1 MQKIHGAALITGGGR
16 GLGLAFAHEAA
27 QCCSHLIL
35 VNMSIENLML
45 AKADLERLYEV
56 SVHVFVQDLSVP
68 DAADTLYSKVQAL
81 GIPIAV
87 LINNAGIGQYG
98 PFHELPWESHKRLID
113 LNMIALS
120 HLTHVFLQDMIQRK
134 QGMILNVSSVA
145 AFVPGPL
152 MASYY
157 ASKAFVLSF
166 SLALSSELKDT
177 GVSCTVLCP
186 GPTQTGFMKNQGQD
200 TWLAKRNLL
209 ATAESVA
216 KLGFEGMLKRK
227 MLVVPGLINNFVVRL
242 SSLVPPTWGSTL
254 LHFLQKRNRA

>member
-1 MQKIHGAALITGGGR
+1 
-16 GLGLAFAHEAA
+16 
-27 QCCSHLIL
+27 
-35 VNMSIENLML
+35 
-45 AKADLERLYEV
+45 
-56 SVHVFVQDLSVP
+56 
-68 DAADTLYSKVQAL
+68 
-81 GIPIAV
+81 
-87 LINNAGIGQYG
+87 
-98 PFHELPWESHKRLID
+98 
-113 LNMIALS
+113 MIALS
-120 HLTHVFLQDMIQRK
+120 HLTHVFLQDMTQRK

-166 SLALSSELKDT
+166 SLALASELKDT

-216 KLGFEGMLKRK
+216 KLGFEGMLKQK